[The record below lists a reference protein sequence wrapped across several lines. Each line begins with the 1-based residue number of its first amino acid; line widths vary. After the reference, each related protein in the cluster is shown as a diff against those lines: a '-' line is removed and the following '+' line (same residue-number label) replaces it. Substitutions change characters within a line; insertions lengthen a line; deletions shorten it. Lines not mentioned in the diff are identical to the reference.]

1 MHLFGVL
8 ASVKRKKS
16 IPSHRVAFGA
26 AVRHRR
32 DALGFSQERLAEA
45 VGCHRNYLGRIE
57 RGEQNI
63 TMDMMARVARGLSCR
78 VGDLFD

>member
-1 MHLFGVL
+1 MKSKKAAAASRRRFGD
-8 ASVKRKKS
+8 
-16 IPSHRVAFGA
+16 

-32 DALGFSQERLAEA
+32 LQFGISQEKLAEA

-63 TMDMMARVARGLSCR
+63 TLDMMVRVAKALRCSVTDIVREAAL
-78 VGDLFD
+78 